1 MSGAYLQKCAKS
13 IGAKW
18 QTDVIIIHF
27 SGINY
32 LLSGI
37 IINLARKRDS
47 LSFINVKMGHL
58 IAMTFILSHSWSI
71 LEEPCHGILSV
82 LERVIIPPISQR

>member
-1 MSGAYLQKCAKS
+1 MSGAYPLKCAKS

-18 QTDVIIIHF
+18 LSNKEIIDF

-47 LSFINVKMGHL
+47 VSFINLKMGQT
-58 IAMTFILSHSWSI
+58 IAMTFRISVI
-71 LEEPCHGILSV
+71 LEEPCDGILSIF
-82 LERVIIPPISQR
+82 ERVGVPAILLR

>member
-1 MSGAYLQKCAKS
+1 MSGAYQHKCAKS

-18 QTDVIIIHF
+18 LPDVKIIHF

-47 LSFINVKMGHL
+47 LSFINVKMGHY
-58 IAMTFILSHSWSI
+58 IAMTYILSVI
-71 LEEPCHGILSV
+71 LKEPCHGVLSV
-82 LERVIIPPISQR
+82 LERVVAIPSILHW